1 MVNSKIPGAQKKLQ
15 IHDSLYLRITLN
27 LNIFFL
33 EKMDI

>member
-1 MVNSKIPGAQKKLQ
+1 MVNSTILRAQKKLQ